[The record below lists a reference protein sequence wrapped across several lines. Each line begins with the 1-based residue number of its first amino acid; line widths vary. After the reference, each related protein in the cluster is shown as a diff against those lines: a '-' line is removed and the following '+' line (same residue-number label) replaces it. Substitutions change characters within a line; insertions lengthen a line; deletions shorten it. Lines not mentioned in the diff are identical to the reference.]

1 MSPGAGLR
9 VGQAGLGEWGRN
21 LARNFA
27 DLADLVWLTDP
38 ADGKR
43 AEYEAR
49 YPQARWAES
58 FEEMVADPAL
68 DAVVIA
74 TPVPTHYELAK
85 IALEAGKH
93 VFVEK
98 PPAMTGTEID
108 ELVAISDER
117 DLVLM
122 PGHLLLYHPGVR
134 KLKEL
139 VDSGELGDVLCVYG
153 NRQNLGRI
161 RPYENALW
169 SLGVHDLSV
178 ILHLLDEDPIEAIAL
193 GRDFLQPGVE
203 DVVFCYLRF
212 PSGRIAHMHLSW
224 LDPHKMRKMTVVGTE
239 KMAVF
244 DDMELDRKVTIY
256 EKSPWRPVSTY
267 GEWQT
272 RTGDI
277 RIPKIATDEPLKL
290 ECRAFLALVEGDG
303 DRGQVA
309 RDGARVVRAL
319 DQLTASLQAGV
330 PAA

>member
-1 MSPGAGLR
+1 VSPVR

-27 DLADLVWLTDP
+27 DLADFAWIADP
-38 ADGKR
+38 AEGKR
-43 AEYEAR
+43 EEYETR
-49 YPQARWAES
+49 YPQARWAAS
-58 FEEMVADPAL
+58 VEEMVADPEL

-74 TPVPTHYELAK
+74 TPVPTHFELAK
-85 IALEAGKH
+85 QALEAGKH

-98 PPAMTGTEID
+98 PPAMKTAEID
-108 ELVAISDER
+108 ELVAIAEER

-122 PGHLLLYHPGVR
+122 PGHLLLYHPGVI

-139 VDSGELGDVLCVYG
+139 VDAGALGEVLMVYG
-153 NRQNLGRI
+153 NRQNLGVI
-161 RPYENALW
+161 RKHENALW

-178 ILHLLDEDPIEAIAL
+178 ILFLLDEDPAEAVAHGQSL
-193 GRDFLQPGVE
+193 LKTGVE

-244 DDMELDRKVTIY
+244 DDMELDRKVTVY
-256 EKSPWRPVSTY
+256 EKSPWKPVSTY

-277 RIPKIATDEPLKL
+277 HIPKIATDEPLKL
-290 ECRAFLALVEGDG
+290 ECRHFLSLVQGEGD
-303 DRGQVA
+303 RAKVA

-319 DQLTASLQAGV
+319 DMLTSSLRAAAAS
-330 PAA
+330 

>member
-1 MSPGAGLR
+1 VTVR
-9 VGQAGLGEWGRN
+9 VGQAGLGEWGKN

-27 DLADLVWLTDP
+27 DLADLVWLADP
-38 ADGKR
+38 ADGK
-43 AEYEAR
+43 AEEFRSR

-58 FEEMVADPAL
+58 FEEMLEDATL
-68 DAVVIA
+68 DAVVVA

-85 IALEAGKH
+85 LALEAGKH

-98 PPAMTGTEID
+98 PPAMKSAEID
-108 ELVAISDER
+108 ELVSIAEER

-122 PGHLLLYHPGVR
+122 PGHLLLYHPGVL

-139 VDSGELGDVLCVYG
+139 VDGGELGEVLMVYG
-153 NRQNLGRI
+153 NRQNLGVI
-161 RPYENALW
+161 RKHENALW

-178 ILHLLDEDPIEAIAL
+178 ILYLLDEDPVEAVAL
-193 GRDFLQPGVE
+193 GQSLLKTGVE

-212 PSGRIAHMHLSW
+212 PSGKIAHMHLSW

-244 DDMELDRKVTIY
+244 DDMELDRKVTVY
-256 EKSPWRPVSTY
+256 EKSPWRPVDTY

-277 RIPKIATDEPLKL
+277 HIPKIPTDEPLKL
-290 ECRAFLALVEGDG
+290 ECRAFLSLVEGEG
-303 DRGQVA
+303 DRRQIA

-319 DQLTASLQAGV
+319 DMLTTSLDGG
-330 PAA
+330 

>member
-1 MSPGAGLR
+1 MTVR
-9 VGQAGLGEWGRN
+9 IGQAGLGEWGKN

-27 DLADLVWLTDP
+27 DLADLVWLADP
-38 ADGKR
+38 ADGK
-43 AEYEAR
+43 AEEFRSR

-58 FEEMVADPAL
+58 FEEMLEDATL
-68 DAVVIA
+68 DAVVVA

-85 IALEAGKH
+85 LALVAGKH

-98 PPAMTGTEID
+98 PPAMKSAEID
-108 ELVAISDER
+108 ELVSIAEER

-122 PGHLLLYHPGVR
+122 PGHLLLYHPGVL

-139 VDSGELGDVLCVYG
+139 VDGGELGEVLMVYG
-153 NRQNLGRI
+153 NRQNLGVI
-161 RPYENALW
+161 RKHENALW

-178 ILHLLDEDPIEAIAL
+178 ILYLLDEDPVEAVAL
-193 GRDFLQPGVE
+193 GQSLLKTGVE

-212 PSGRIAHMHLSW
+212 PSGKIAHMRLSW

-244 DDMELDRKVTIY
+244 DDMELDRKVTVY
-256 EKSPWRPVSTY
+256 EKSPWRPVDTY

-277 RIPKIATDEPLKL
+277 HIPKIPTDEPLKL
-290 ECRAFLALVEGDG
+290 ECRAFLSLVEGEG
-303 DRGQVA
+303 DRRQVA

-319 DQLTASLQAGV
+319 DMLSTSLDDG
-330 PAA
+330 

>member
-1 MSPGAGLR
+1 MTVR
-9 VGQAGLGEWGRN
+9 VGQAGLGEWGKN

-27 DLADLVWLTDP
+27 DLADLVWLSDP
-38 ADGKR
+38 ADGK
-43 AEYEAR
+43 AEEFRSR

-58 FEEMVADPAL
+58 FEEMLEDATL
-68 DAVVIA
+68 DAVVVA

-85 IALEAGKH
+85 LALVAGKH

-98 PPAMTGTEID
+98 PPAMKSAEID
-108 ELVAISDER
+108 ELVSIAEER

-122 PGHLLLYHPGVR
+122 PGHLLLYHPGVL

-139 VDSGELGDVLCVYG
+139 VDSGELGEVLMVYG
-153 NRQNLGRI
+153 NRQNLGVI
-161 RPYENALW
+161 RKHENALW

-178 ILHLLDEDPIEAIAL
+178 ILYLLDEDPVEAVAL
-193 GRDFLQPGVE
+193 GQSLLKTGVE

-212 PSGRIAHMHLSW
+212 PSGKIAHMHLSW

-244 DDMELDRKVTIY
+244 DDMELDRKVTVY
-256 EKSPWRPVSTY
+256 EKSPWRPVDTY

-277 RIPKIATDEPLKL
+277 HIPKIPTDEPLKL
-290 ECRAFLALVEGDG
+290 ECRAFLSLVEGEG
-303 DRGQVA
+303 DRRQVA

-319 DQLTASLQAGV
+319 DMLTTSLDDG
-330 PAA
+330 

>member
-1 MSPGAGLR
+1 MSFR
-9 VGQAGLGEWGRN
+9 IGQAGLGEWGRN

-27 DLADLVWLTDP
+27 DLAELACICDP

-43 AEYEAR
+43 EEYAPR
-49 YPQARWAES
+49 YPQARWAASYDELLD
-58 FEEMVADPAL
+58 DPAL

-85 IALEAGKH
+85 LALEAGKH

-98 PPAMTGTEID
+98 PPATTASEID
-108 ELVAISDER
+108 ELVAIAEER

-122 PGHLLLYHPGVR
+122 PGHLLLYHPGVQ

-139 VDSGELGDVLCVYG
+139 IEAEELGEVLCVYG

-178 ILHLLDEDPIEAIAL
+178 ILYLLDEDPVEAIAL

-244 DDMELDRKVTIY
+244 DDMELDRKVTVY
-256 EKSPWRPVSTY
+256 EKSPWRPVDTY

-277 RIPKIATDEPLKL
+277 HIPKIPPDEPLKL
-290 ECRAFLALVEGDG
+290 ECRYFLSLVAGEGD
-303 DRGQVA
+303 RRKVA

-319 DQLTASLQAGV
+319 DMLTSSLRAG
-330 PAA
+330 AAA

>member
-1 MSPGAGLR
+1 VTVR

-27 DLADLVWLTDP
+27 DLADLTWLCDP

-43 AEYEAR
+43 AEFEAR
-49 YPQARWAES
+49 YPRARWAGS

-74 TPVPTHYELAK
+74 TPVPSHYELSK
-85 IALEAGKH
+85 VALEAGKH

-98 PPAMTGTEID
+98 PPAMTGVEID
-108 ELVAISDER
+108 VLVALAEER
-117 DLVLM
+117 GLVLM
-122 PGHLLLYHPGVR
+122 PGHLLLYHPGVQ
-134 KLKEL
+134 KLKQL
-139 VDSGELGDVLCVYG
+139 VDEGALGEVLCVYG

-178 ILHLLDEDPIEAIAL
+178 ILYLLDEDPVEAFAH

-256 EKSPWRPVSTY
+256 EKSPWRPVDSY

-277 RIPKIATDEPLKL
+277 HIPKIPTDEPLKL
-290 ECRAFLALVEGDG
+290 ECRYFLSLVQGEGDS
-303 DRGQVA
+303 RKVA

-319 DQLTASLQAGV
+319 DMLTSALQTGV